1 MTNKKLITTLTLC
14 FFLIVL
20 FTYGYFDAWANI
32 NNWKLSDSD
41 DAMRVLEVRSW
52 LGGQGFYD
60 FLNHRANPPWGS
72 EMHWSRLSDAP
83 LALIEVI
90 LRPFFPL
97 PLTEKIAVFLLPPLL
112 GAIFL
117 YIAAKVADTLYWS
130 KYSILIVTILFLN
143 CSMLIFNFGVGRVDH
158 HNLQSI
164 ALITII
170 LGAFKN
176 DFKGG
181 LVAGFALA
189 ASLTIGFELL
199 PIEFL
204 IVAWLGIRWLIN
216 PDCAKLVKGFCIAL
230 FIGIIAGLL
239 IDIAPSKILT
249 QYNDSLS
256 IAQVMPIL
264 AGTFGLFIAVNF
276 TSQKSLIIRF
286 IAMVLVGLLVIL
298 VALQFPILRKPLYWQ
313 ISPLFVKLWFGDV
326 GETFPLKNFPLSLQ
340 FAVLGFLLVSNIV
353 GIWQTYLAFKSKNNF
368 ENWTLLSLILICLTA
383 MTYFFQMRVMV
394 HAFAIAIIVFT
405 PFVGKILNQRGIIW
419 ALLAGIVLGP
429 TATPFHVWVVD
440 TFVPKTPAKYK
451 YGDSA
456 NCRAAPDFAH
466 LAKLKK
472 GLVATDISL
481 GVETL
486 LSTHHDVMATHFHR
500 DTGRNELYRIFL
512 STPEKAGELLKTD
525 KVDYIA
531 FCNYHTEVPNFQKYY
546 PNSFLAQISTGHVP
560 SYLTP
565 VPKPANSDIYVF
577 VVKK

>member
-83 LALIEVI
+83 LAFIELG
-90 LRPFFPL
+90 LRPFLPL

-117 YIAAKVADTLYWS
+117 YIAAKVSDTLYFS
-130 KYSILIVTILFLN
+130 KYSILILALLFLN

-164 ALITII
+164 ALVTII
-170 LGAFKN
+170 LGIFKN
-176 DFKGG
+176 DLKGG
-181 LVAGFALA
+181 LIAGFALS

-204 IVAWLGIRWLIN
+204 IVAYLGIRWLIN
-216 PDCAKLVKGFCIAL
+216 PNCAKLVKGFCIAL

-239 IDIAPSKILT
+239 IDIAPSKILM

-256 IAQVMPIL
+256 IAQVAPIMVG
-264 AGTFGLFIAVNF
+264 AFGL
-276 TSQKSLIIRF
+276 LISTLFFSDKKLPYRF
-286 IAMVLVGLLVIL
+286 IALAVVGVFVI
-298 VALQFPILRKPLYWQ
+298 ATAWQFPILRKPLYWQ

-326 GETFPLKNFPLSLQ
+326 GETFPLKNFPMSLQ
-340 FAVLGFLLVSNIV
+340 FAVLGFLLIANIV
-353 GIWQTYLAFKSKNNF
+353 GIWQTYQAFKAKNNF
-368 ENWTLLSLILICLTA
+368 ESFMLLSLILICLTA

-405 PFVGKILNQRGIIW
+405 PFIAKILSQRGIIW
-419 ALLAGIVLGP
+419 ALLAGIVIGP
-429 TATPFHVWVVD
+429 TATPFHIWVVD

-456 NCRAAPDFAH
+456 NCRATPDFAH

-512 STPEKAGELLKTD
+512 SAPDKADELLKAD

-531 FCNYHTEVPNFQKYY
+531 FCNYHTEVSNFQKYY

-560 SYLTP
+560 SYLVP

-577 VVKK
+577 AVKK